1 RAEKVGA
8 LGEAWATACIASG
21 QQRQARAGPIETAA
35 APARPTPPS
44 IRGPSPGSVRG
55 PPAEAAPDV
64 ATSERHAGQG
74 WPWSPGAPR
83 RRSAQS
89 ARVGAAPKFS
99 GGGAPAR
106 GEPKV
111 QAPAP
116 GARQREGQR

>member
-35 APARPTPPS
+35 APA
-44 IRGPSPGSVRG
+44 
-55 PPAEAAPDV
+55 
-64 ATSERHAGQG
+64 SERHAGQG

>member
-21 QQRQARAGPIETAA
+21 QQR
-35 APARPTPPS
+35 
-44 IRGPSPGSVRG
+44 
-55 PPAEAAPDV
+55 
-64 ATSERHAGQG
+64 
-74 WPWSPGAPR
+74 
-83 RRSAQS
+83 QS